1 MKIIN
6 FNIPQLGGKILNINT
21 NIRQSVGGLQ
31 LLNNFP
37 IDIYKLLTQSEHDK
51 HEYLTRHILP

>member
-37 IDIYKLLTQSEHDK
+37 IDI
-51 HEYLTRHILP
+51 